1 MAGVGK
7 TGPMAKRD
15 AERVRRNVP
24 AGGTHVE
31 ITPDQMDGLPF
42 IIELL
47 VEPPDPDPQWH
58 NIATMVYEALLR
70 DPARIWMGPADWAYC
85 YLMTES
91 LSRELKPQVVGIVEG
106 GYDAETGE
114 TIAGHVARE
123 IVPMKGNTLTAIQ
136 KWLQSLGV
144 TEAARIGMGKEI
156 TFNQLPKATA
166 DPTEEEV
173 AETREGFFVVPGEE
187 TA

>member
-7 TGPMAKRD
+7 TGPMAKRE
-15 AERVRRNVP
+15 AERIRTPAP
-24 AGGTHVE
+24 AGGRAKE
-31 ITPDQMDGLPF
+31 ITPDQMEQLPF
-42 IIELL
+42 VIELL
-47 VEPPDPDPQWH
+47 VEPPEPDEAWH
-58 NIATMVYEALLR
+58 DIAKMLYRALLR
-70 DPARIWMGPADWAYC
+70 DPARIFMGPADWAYS
-85 YLMTES
+85 YVMTES

-156 TFNQLPKATA
+156 TFNQLPTATA
-166 DPTEEEV
+166 EPTEDEV
-173 AETREGFFVVPGEE
+173 VETREGFFSINGGKE
-187 TA
+187 